1 MKHKVALIIP
11 TLDQGGAEKQLC
23 LLATGLPASQFE
35 VHVIVLTRT
44 GPRESGLREQNIPV
58 HFIHKRGKFDFQAWQ
73 RLRRL
78 LLELKPDIVH
88 TWIFAANT
96 YGRIAALSASVPI
109 IAASERSV
117 DPWKSSFHL
126 WIDRFLAK
134 RTKRITTNSSGVID
148 FYSKHGIPSEYFI
161 RIPNAV
167 TNSTVQPISR
177 EEAAKRLGVPADRKW
192 ILSVGRLWQQK
203 GYKDLIWAAEM
214 IRVLRNDTCYI
225 IIGEGPERARL
236 EQYRDNVRAGSQTYM
251 VGERS
256 DVAELLPHAEM
267 LWNGSLYEGQSNVIL
282 EAMQSG
288 VPVVASDIPGN
299 TDLIQHRSTGM
310 LYPLGDVE
318 RLSRDALDL
327 FNDPDL
333 RAKLVR
339 NAQEFVRVNHSLE
352 SMIRRHAELY
362 QGWIRSLR

>member
-1 MKHKVALIIP
+1 
-11 TLDQGGAEKQLC
+11 
-23 LLATGLPASQFE
+23 
-35 VHVIVLTRT
+35 
-44 GPRESGLREQNIPV
+44 
-58 HFIHKRGKFDFQAWQ
+58 
-73 RLRRL
+73 
-78 LLELKPDIVH
+78 
-88 TWIFAANT
+88 
-96 YGRIAALSASVPI
+96 
-109 IAASERSV
+109 
-117 DPWKSSFHL
+117 
-126 WIDRFLAK
+126 
-134 RTKRITTNSSGVID
+134 
-148 FYSKHGIPSEYFI
+148 
-161 RIPNAV
+161 
-167 TNSTVQPISR
+167 
-177 EEAAKRLGVPADRKW
+177 
-192 ILSVGRLWQQK
+192 
-203 GYKDLIWAAEM
+203 
-214 IRVLRNDTCYI
+214 
-225 IIGEGPERARL
+225 
-236 EQYRDNVRAGSQTYM
+236 M